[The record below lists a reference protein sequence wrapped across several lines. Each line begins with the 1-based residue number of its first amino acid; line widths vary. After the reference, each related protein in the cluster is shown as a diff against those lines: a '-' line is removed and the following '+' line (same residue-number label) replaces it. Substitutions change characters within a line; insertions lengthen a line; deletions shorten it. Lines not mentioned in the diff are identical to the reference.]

1 MERYNRPK
9 MTFSRDDLPERP
21 GTWLSEDRF
30 RQTEIAT
37 TFKRIRCQRC
47 GLAAIYKYRVKQ
59 IRRKAEIETSEEQEI
74 RDDHLLLWNSIPR
87 FAEIPETI
95 RCKQCSE
102 ILPQETLCIY

>member
-1 MERYNRPK
+1 MERYNPTK
-9 MTFSRDDLPERP
+9 MTFSRSDLPERP

-37 TFKRIRCQRC
+37 NFKQINCRHC
-47 GLAAIYKYRVKQ
+47 GLVAIYKYRVKQ
-59 IRRKAEIETSEEQEI
+59 IRRKAEIETSEEQEV

-102 ILPQETLCIY
+102 VLPQETFCIY

>member
-1 MERYNRPK
+1 
-9 MTFSRDDLPERP
+9 MTFSRDGLPDKS

-30 RQTEIAT
+30 RQTEIAVN
-37 TFKRIRCQRC
+37 FKRIRCRRC
-47 GLAAIYKYRVKQ
+47 GLTAIYKYRVKQ
-59 IRRKAEIETSEEQEI
+59 IRRKAEIETSEEQEV

-102 ILPQETLCIY
+102 ILPQETFCIY